1 MKKKIFGILV
11 ITLFLV
17 SAYGN
22 ATKINQNDEILD
34 QSQPIINFME
44 VLTPT
49 HQIAQ
54 SFVPSLYKLSRVELY
69 LIKNGNP
76 SYTDIIFSIKDS
88 QSEANLAIVEKSVDE
103 ISTGL
108 IELDFED
115 LNVNPKH
122 LYYIVCKPVGE
133 WDGGFENAIFW
144 GGSKGNP
151 YLPGTSYIIYN
162 SKWDEEYTF
171 DPVDYC
177 FNTYGFNNNPPEK
190 PTIEGPSSGKTGTAY
205 DYYFCSSDPDGDDI
219 FYCVNWGDGS
229 GEICLGPY
237 LSNTCI
243 TVSHTWTID
252 GTYTIKAKARDSN
265 QAESDWATFSVSM
278 PKSKNT
284 LNINR
289 GEFTAEIG
297 VGNEEE
303 TRIYLNGNYRVRG
316 RFTVVYGIATN
327 GEQEVRFQGLFS
339 GSNFILQIPLRGRIV
354 NIIGRYSIEENKEFS
369 GRWTVRGTE
378 INGWIKGTI
387 N

>member
-1 MKKKIFGILV
+1 MKEKIIGILV

-17 SAYGN
+17 SAYGD

-34 QSQPIINFME
+34 QSQPIMNFRK
-44 VLTPT
+44 VLSPT

-54 SFVPSLYKLSRVELY
+54 SFIPSLYKLSRIELY

-76 SYTDIIFSIKDS
+76 SYTDIIFSLKDS
-88 QSEANLAIVEKSVDE
+88 QSEANLALVEKSVDE
-103 ISTGL
+103 ISTGW

-115 LNVNPKH
+115 LNIDPKQ

-133 WDGGFENAIFW
+133 WNLDFENAIFW

-151 YLPGTSYIIYN
+151 YLPGTSFYIYN

-177 FNTYGFNNNPPEK
+177 FKTYGFNNNPPEK
-190 PTIEGPSSGKTGTAY
+190 PTIEGPPSGKARTAY

-219 FYCVNWGDGS
+219 NYYVDWGDES
-229 GEICLGPY
+229 GEVRLGPY
-237 LSNTCI
+237 ASNTCI
-243 TVSHTWTID
+243 TVSHTWTSD
-252 GTYTIKAKARDSN
+252 GTYTIKAKAQDFN
-265 QAESDWATFSVSM
+265 QAESEWATFSVSM
-278 PKSKNT
+278 PKSKNI
-284 LNINR
+284 LNLNR

-297 VGNEEE
+297 FGDEEE
-303 TRIYLNGNYRVRG
+303 TRVFLNGNYRARG
-316 RFTVVYGIATN
+316 RFTVIYGTATN
-327 GEQEVRFQGLFS
+327 GEQEVRFQGLFR
-339 GSNFILQIPLRGRIV
+339 GNHFILQIPLRGRIV
-354 NIIGRYSIEENKEFS
+354 NIIGRYTIDENREFS
-369 GRWTVRGTE
+369 GRWTARGTE